1 MISQSLAEEARS
13 KGLTLVIPSTGGA
26 TDIQKF
32 VTEVKD
38 KFRARI
44 MKVKG
49 SPKETLVT
57 LKMEHKLSPNIL
69 DEIGNMPK
77 VVAAEETKL
86 PKTRTALHTGIL
98 VTLGA
103 GSDQIE

>member
-1 MISQSLAEEARS
+1 MISQSLAEEARN

-26 TDIQKF
+26 TDLQKF

-38 KFRARI
+38 KLQARI
-44 MKVKG
+44 VKVNG

-69 DEIGNMPK
+69 DEISSIPK

-86 PKTRTALHTGIL
+86 PKTRTALHQGIL

-103 GSDQIE
+103 DPD